1 MNRTITAT
9 MGLWLIASP
18 AYACETSPGHDGTYW
33 RYRVIGGQ
41 HCWYSG
47 GGAPHA
53 RHHHREVE
61 RDADRPDAAPKPS
74 KPRIPDPLEPV
85 PFPPPDSRFGVWP
98 DPPDS
103 FESRWSAIIDKTR

>member
-33 RYRVIGGQ
+33 RYWVDHATGR
-41 HCWYSG
+41 HCWYSAAG
-47 GGAPHA
+47 HA
-53 RHHHREVE
+53 RRHHR
-61 RDADRPDAAPKPS
+61 RDRDQADAQPAPPKPS
-74 KPRIPDPLEPV
+74 LLPGPFEPV
-85 PFPPPDSRFGVWP
+85 PYPPPDNRFGVWP

-103 FESRWSAIIDKTR
+103 FESRWSAIVDPTR